1 MANVTPSMAS
11 VQLSMATVTPS
22 MASFAL
28 DDEWSSSI
36 ANGVDGNRSP
46 GLTEEVT
53 SCRVSLESTTCSPP
67 AFTKSTEET
76 SLGLGGFFTTSLKNI
91 AKLFFTERKNWRC
104 KGCTIKCKSTPNTP
118 ATDVIVLRHEVEC
131 LNREKELLLNLNSE
145 LKCNNELL
153 KEKLSSYAAKTRGPF
168 LNQANTGTVSCSTAK
183 KSQNKHI
190 LSSAGIIVKSNNN
203 SISNT
208 DVLNDIKN
216 NINPKDLQLCLS
228 GIKKIRNGVVICCDD
243 DKSLGKLKEHV
254 SNKLGRKYEVSNTK
268 LYNPRIMV
276 KNIQIPENSSVADII
291 DNISSINDLQD
302 LENREIKFVTKLN
315 YPNAT
320 HLVLEVSPEVLATL
334 RFYACGSHQEITGS
348 NHFVGISQASM
359 SRAIK
364 EVTEALN
371 QPQIL
376 ATKICDPDLKI
387 MNVN

>member
-1 MANVTPSMAS
+1 
-11 VQLSMATVTPS
+11 
-22 MASFAL
+22 
-28 DDEWSSSI
+28 
-36 ANGVDGNRSP
+36 
-46 GLTEEVT
+46 
-53 SCRVSLESTTCSPP
+53 
-67 AFTKSTEET
+67 
-76 SLGLGGFFTTSLKNI
+76 
-91 AKLFFTERKNWRC
+91 C
-104 KGCTIKCKSTPNTP
+104 KGCTTKCKSTPNTP

-131 LNREKELLLNLNSE
+131 LNREKELLVNLNSE
-145 LKCNNELL
+145 LKYNNELL
-153 KEKLSSYAAKTRGPF
+153 KEKLSFTSSESSSYAAKTRGPF

-243 DKSLGKLKEHV
+243 DKALGKLKEHV
-254 SNKLGRKYEVSNTK
+254 SSKLGRKYEVSNTK

-302 LENREIKFVTKLN
+302 LQNREIKFVTKLN

-320 HLVLEVSPEVLATL
+320 HLVLEVSPELKPGSEDYPVLPE
-334 RFYACGSHQEITGS
+334 F
-348 NHFVGISQASM
+348 
-359 SRAIK
+359 
-364 EVTEALN
+364 
-371 QPQIL
+371 
-376 ATKICDPDLKI
+376 
-387 MNVN
+387 